1 MSRSEAKCHPD
12 DKFDFETG
20 AKIAFDR
27 LEIKKEVDEPKNPF
41 KPGDIVEC
49 IFDYKVFGAF
59 PPKGTLGQVIDI
71 NGQNTLVRWAK
82 GSTHG
87 DGEWWISAYDI
98 KIHQHEE
105 PFKVGDIVEYIS
117 DEVSQLDIK
126 YFPPKGTR
134 GEILELDDHRSD
146 SVDYCVRVR
155 WEKGTTG
162 GNGEWWCRIKRLK
175 KVESKYSFKVGD
187 IVEFIDDKTA
197 GITTFPPKG
206 TRGKIIELEDIKHRC
221 ALVQWEKGTTQGD
234 DKYWVLLKRI
244 KKVESKYSFKVGDR
258 VRFRSWDDMKRE
270 FGVDPRCPADI
281 CIKKDNMYFTAF
293 MSPLCGT
300 YATIKRIHS
309 PECGFTRVELTNF
322 SSDTA
327 VLKYSFF
334 VTNMLEPASTKR
346 R

>member
-1 MSRSEAKCHPD
+1 MKTNQEIHITTDGKTTYAVLKQDGKVLSRSEAKCHPD
-12 DKFDFETG
+12 DNFDFETG
-20 AKIAFDR
+20 AKIALDR

-49 IFDYKVFGAF
+49 IFDFKVFGVF
-59 PPKGTLGQVIDI
+59 PPKGTLGQVI
-71 NGQNTLVRWAK
+71 GTMEQNVLVHWAK

-87 DGEWWISAYDI
+87 DGEWWISVCDI

-134 GEILELDDHRSD
+134 GEILELDDHKSAA
-146 SVDYCVRVR
+146 VDYCVRVR

-162 GNGEWWCRIKRLK
+162 GNGEWWCRVK
-175 KVESKYSFKVGD
+175 K
-187 IVEFIDDKTA
+187 
-197 GITTFPPKG
+197 
-206 TRGKIIELEDIKHRC
+206 L
-221 ALVQWEKGTTQGD
+221 
-234 DKYWVLLKRI
+234 

-258 VRFRSWDDMKRE
+258 VRFRTWADMKCE
-270 FGVDPRCPADI
+270 FGVDPRYPADI
-281 CIKKDNMYFTAF
+281 CIKKDDMYFTAF

-334 VTNMLEPASTKR
+334 VTDMLEPASTKGR
-346 R
+346 